1 MKRNK
6 MNRDFLWAPWRMD
19 YITNPNKGN
28 NIFVEKANSDN
39 DRDNLVLYRGEK
51 SFVLMNLYPYN
62 NGHLMIAP
70 YEVYN
75 DLSDLDS
82 DTFLEITKLTQQSI
96 IILKEKLNHQGI
108 NFGLNMGEAAGAGIK
123 DHLHFHIVPR
133 WVGDSNFMP
142 VVGQTN
148 VVMQGL
154 FDTYDLL
161 KPEFDS
167 L

>member
-1 MKRNK
+1 
-6 MNRDFLWAPWRMD
+6 
-19 YITNPNKGN
+19 
-28 NIFVEKANSDN
+28 
-39 DRDNLVLYRGEK
+39 
-51 SFVLMNLYPYN
+51 
-62 NGHLMIAP
+62 MIAP
-70 YEVYN
+70 YAVYN

-82 DTFLEITKLTQQSI
+82 DTFFEITKLTQKSI
-96 IILKEKLNHQGI
+96 IILKATLNHQGI

-133 WVGDSNFMP
+133 WIGDSNFMP